1 MKTARDAMS
10 DFVSSYSAEM
20 SHTELTDIYRKIFAL
35 KAKKITSDP
44 HTIMIREYSKASD
57 VLEQPVDHVDPVVET
72 KQRVTLTSWRGRI
85 MCPHPMA
92 TETNHAGR
100 RYEIALDLIHEV
112 AAHFDVMLMTRDGKL
127 IGFYDEQGKRFQQ

>member
-44 HTIMIREYSKASD
+44 HTLMIREYSKASD

-100 RYEIALDLIHEV
+100 RYGIDLDRIHEV

-127 IGFYDEQGKRFQQ
+127 IGFYDEQGKKFQ